1 MTSQLYKA
9 HVNGKQAHLY
19 KITVV
24 NFINGVLISTGN
36 EALLSVHQ
44 RNAWAEIYLV
54 GRISGLI
61 VEKFARRFADCLKV
75 LQKTL
80 VADRERERMQVVHIT
95 PQNMLKVE
103 FKRSKKRTESQ
114 KVGDGA
120 DPVGS
125 HVQYCSL
132 KQRLVDPTSGK
143 LILR

>member
-9 HVNGKQAHLY
+9 HVNGKQAHPY

-24 NFINGVLISTGN
+24 NFIHGVLISTGN

-44 RNAWAEIYLV
+44 RNASAEMCQV
-54 GRISGLI
+54 GQISGLI
-61 VEKFARRFADCLKV
+61 VEKFARRFAECLKV

-103 FKRSKKRTESQ
+103 FKRNKMEKKEARS
-114 KVGDGA
+114 A
-120 DPVGS
+120 
-125 HVQYCSL
+125 
-132 KQRLVDPTSGK
+132 QRARRLGMER
-143 LILR
+143 IL